1 MSLRRKLFTFALVL
15 AMISLIV
22 PQARAQGDTL
32 HFHATVYSR
41 EAPTSL
47 KVQLGSGWFGD
58 VYEVDASDVTTSTQ
72 LANGLNRYE
81 IEFGLDPEYSEGE
94 TVPIKLLKPGGWL
107 GTTLSET
114 VNVPVKKNASG
125 ELSLSVVL
133 KEKIK
138 QRFNVSFEDVS
149 GAAITGSPSMFNLP
163 LTEGSTGFSYQVKT
177 DQSGTYFERDAD
189 YDENGQFISAAPT
202 VDQAATYPN
211 VTFGSGSSSKL
222 YAIESVA
229 PDGNSGFK
237 VGVREVKL
245 ETIKYKVAIDRPFDV
260 LGYNVNWQFNLNGEK
275 STKTNP
281 KLNIPAGSGEFST
294 EITAVDVPEGARL
307 SLGALPDE
315 YMYYS
320 VADQNFDPATN
331 TLHVTLGKKVYFTAS
346 DIKEL
351 NYNDFGVE
359 HARSGFELGLFD
371 SAGKLIET
379 SAFDNGYPPRCLF
392 EKVVPGEYTVKV
404 LKAPA
409 DMQAGYDL
417 EKGQAFK
424 LTEDGRLQ
432 IKAISS
438 GSPETET
445 WINPDGGTDSR
456 FDNTAKAKALIG
468 YKTPLRILVPKTT
481 KFEKAISNPA
491 DNPKQA
497 VVSVGD
503 EVEFTIS
510 GTIPGDHRLIM
521 KHDKWVDFGVKN
533 DISVVDTLDERF
545 EFVAGS
551 LKVLEDGQQA
561 TNYSA
566 KYDEGKRQISLVDN
580 EKAHVSEFDF
590 NKKISYRAE
599 KKVSV
604 TFKAKVLQVGDKPL
618 LNVIPGDEVEVVPYL
633 DLLVKKRWNGG
644 DELIKDLDPEKYLDN
659 FQIETW
665 QNDQKVKSEPVRTY
679 LKQGS
684 LKTEGKN
691 FEFRLV
697 KLPKYSTDELAKPA
711 NQRVP
716 FSYKVVEN
724 LPEELQGKFEVKS
737 SVRAGEYPETSIVEF
752 ENAFVPPTPEPTPSP
767 TPTPSKTPKPKPGKP
782 KRSGLPKTGGDLVDG
797 LGAVALLLA
806 AGSLAVLARR
816 RRG

>member
-32 HFHATVYSR
+32 HFLATVYSR

-47 KVQLGSGWFGD
+47 EVQLGSGWFAD

-81 IEFGLDPEYSEGE
+81 IEFGLDPDYSEGQ
-94 TVPIKLLKPGGWL
+94 TVPIKLLRAGGWF
-107 GTTLSET
+107 GTTISET
-114 VNVPVKKNASG
+114 VNVPVKKNSSG

-202 VDQAATYPN
+202 VDEAATYPN

-222 YAIESVA
+222 YAIESVT

-245 ETIKYKVAIDRPFDV
+245 ETIKYKVVIDRPFDV
-260 LGYNVNWQFNLNGEK
+260 LGYNVNWQFELNGEK

-281 KLNIPAGSGEFST
+281 KLNIPAGRGEFST

-320 VADQNFDPATN
+320 IADQNFDPATN

-351 NYNDFGVE
+351 TYIDFGVK

-379 SAFDNGYPPRCLF
+379 AAFDNEYSPRYLF
-392 EKVVPGEYTVKV
+392 EKVVPGEYKVKV

-424 LTEDGRLQ
+424 LTEDGKLQ

-438 GSPETET
+438 GNPETET

-456 FDNTAKAKALIG
+456 FDNTANAKALIG

-481 KFEKAISNPA
+481 TFEKVISNPA

-521 KHDKWVDFGVKN
+521 KYGKWVDFGVKN
-533 DISVVDTLDERF
+533 DISVVDILDERF
-545 EFVAGS
+545 ELVAGS

-644 DELIKDLDPEKYLDN
+644 DEVTKDLGPENFLDY
-659 FQIETW
+659 FQVETW

-697 KLPKYSTDELAKPA
+697 KLPKFSTDELAKPA
-711 NQRVP
+711 DQRVS
-716 FSYKVVEN
+716 FSYKVVET

-767 TPTPSKTPKPKPGKP
+767 TPSKTPTPKPGKP
-782 KRSGLPKTGGDLVDG
+782 KRSGLPKTGGNLVDG
-797 LGAVALLLA
+797 LGPVALLLA

>member
-1 MSLRRKLFTFALVL
+1 
-15 AMISLIV
+15 
-22 PQARAQGDTL
+22 
-32 HFHATVYSR
+32 
-41 EAPTSL
+41 
-47 KVQLGSGWFGD
+47 
-58 VYEVDASDVTTSTQ
+58 
-72 LANGLNRYE
+72 
-81 IEFGLDPEYSEGE
+81 
-94 TVPIKLLKPGGWL
+94 
-107 GTTLSET
+107 
-114 VNVPVKKNASG
+114 
-125 ELSLSVVL
+125 
-133 KEKIK
+133 
-138 QRFNVSFEDVS
+138 
-149 GAAITGSPSMFNLP
+149 
-163 LTEGSTGFSYQVKT
+163 
-177 DQSGTYFERDAD
+177 
-189 YDENGQFISAAPT
+189 
-202 VDQAATYPN
+202 
-211 VTFGSGSSSKL
+211 
-222 YAIESVA
+222 
-229 PDGNSGFK
+229 
-237 VGVREVKL
+237 
-245 ETIKYKVAIDRPFDV
+245 
-260 LGYNVNWQFNLNGEK
+260 
-275 STKTNP
+275 
-281 KLNIPAGSGEFST
+281 
-294 EITAVDVPEGARL
+294 
-307 SLGALPDE
+307 
-315 YMYYS
+315 
-320 VADQNFDPATN
+320 
-331 TLHVTLGKKVYFTAS
+331 
-346 DIKEL
+346 
-351 NYNDFGVE
+351 
-359 HARSGFELGLFD
+359 
-371 SAGKLIET
+371 
-379 SAFDNGYPPRCLF
+379 
-392 EKVVPGEYTVKV
+392 
-404 LKAPA
+404 
-409 DMQAGYDL
+409 MQAGYDL

-445 WINPDGGTDSR
+445 WINPDGGTDPR
-456 FDNTAKAKALIG
+456 FDNKANAKALIG

-521 KHDKWVDFGVKN
+521 KYDKWVDFGVKN

-716 FSYKVVEN
+716 FSYKVVET

-767 TPTPSKTPKPKPGKP
+767 TPTPSKTPTPKPGKP
-782 KRSGLPKTGGDLVDG
+782 KRSVLPKTGGDLVDG
-797 LGAVALLLA
+797 LGPVALLLA